1 MPSDARRRADRQSRT
16 APIDEIACLM
26 SGMRGPLRTAALT
39 AAATLLLAASAHAE
53 EGPSRAEYVERV
65 EPICQA
71 NTEAN
76 RRILKNV
83 KTKARSKAPATV
95 REAGAQFVQASSAFG
110 SALRKISTV
119 PRPSAD
125 DARLLKWFKY
135 LGIVKSKLLKLG
147 QALKAGEKIL
157 AAHEQIRVE
166 RASNAANNVGF
177 IFEFHYCRLSAS
189 NFT

>member
-1 MPSDARRRADRQSRT
+1 M
-16 APIDEIACLM
+16 
-26 SGMRGPLRTAALT
+26 LT

-53 EGPSRAEYVERV
+53 EVPSRAEYVEQV

-76 RRILKNV
+76 QRILKDV
-83 KTKARSKAPATV
+83 KTKARSKTLSKV
-95 REAGAQFVQASSAFG
+95 KEAGAQFIQASSAFG
-110 SALRKISTV
+110 AAEKKIAAV
-119 PRPSAD
+119 PRPAAD

-135 LGIVKSKLLKLG
+135 LGIVKTKLFKLG

-166 RASNAANNVGF
+166 RASNAANNVSF
-177 IFEFHYCRLSAS
+177 IFEFHYCHLSAA

>member
-1 MPSDARRRADRQSRT
+1 
-16 APIDEIACLM
+16 
-26 SGMRGPLRTAALT
+26 MRGTLRIAVFTAAV
-39 AAATLLLAASAHAE
+39 TLLLAAGARAE
-53 EGPSRAEYVERV
+53 ESPSRAEYVEAV
-65 EPICQA
+65 EPICKA

-76 RRILKNV
+76 QRILKNV
-83 KTKARSKAPATV
+83 KTKARSKVPSKV
-95 REAGAQFVQASSAFG
+95 REAGAQFIRASSAFS
-110 SALRKISTV
+110 SAEKKIAAV
-119 PRPSAD
+119 PRPPAD

-135 LGIVKSKLLKLG
+135 LGIVKTNLRKLG
-147 QALKAGEKIL
+147 KALKEGKKIL